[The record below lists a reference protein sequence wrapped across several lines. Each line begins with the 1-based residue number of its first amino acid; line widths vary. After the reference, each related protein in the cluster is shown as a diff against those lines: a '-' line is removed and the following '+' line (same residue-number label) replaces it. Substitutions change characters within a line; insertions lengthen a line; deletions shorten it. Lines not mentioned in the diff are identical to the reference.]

1 MPMLSVALTGNI
13 ASGKSTVA
21 ELFRTWGATVI
32 DADRLVRDAQ
42 APGSPVLRAI
52 AARFGQDLIDPAGML
67 DRKALRQRVMGDPA
81 ALADL
86 NRLVHPD
93 VLRRRSALEQEARS
107 RGDRIVVSDIPL
119 LFEAADPSAFDVI
132 VLVDAPETLR
142 RSRLLAQRGLT
153 AQDADRM
160 LAAQAPTGP
169 KRERSTYV
177 IDNDADRAALEARAR
192 EVWTQLVARAEPAR
206 A

>member
-1 MPMLSVALTGNI
+1 MLNVALTGNI

-32 DADRLVRDAQ
+32 DADQLVRDAQ

-52 AARFGQDLIDPAGML
+52 AGRFGQDLIDPSGRL
-67 DRKALRQRVMGDPA
+67 DRNALRQRVMGDPA

-93 VLRRRSALEQEARS
+93 VLRRRSALEHEARN

-142 RSRLLAQRGLT
+142 RSRLLAQRGLST
-153 AQDADRM
+153 RDADQM

-177 IDNDADRAALEARAR
+177 IDNDGDRATLEARAR